1 LKVSREVKTAILVIG
16 AILLFIWGYYFLKGR
31 DLFNSYRTFYVVYN
45 DVEGLSPSAPVTLN
59 GLIVGKVTG
68 ISFIDNTSGRLRIE
82 MQVKTDFPISK
93 TSHATLYEPGLL
105 GGKQI
110 AIIPDLK
117 NTVMAE
123 DGDQLVSGL
132 KPGMLSVVGE
142 KLSPLQ
148 TKVEGTVVTADSLL
162 HSLNN
167 VFDRRT
173 QENLRVAILEL
184 SETMQQFR
192 MASTSLNTVISG
204 NKAKI
209 DGTLTNLNQ
218 ASGNFAKLSDSLN
231 QANLG
236 QTVKNLE
243 KSLANVDKIINDVE
257 GGKGTL
263 GKLLKD
269 EDMYNNL
276 NDASNELKELIADIK
291 NNPKRYVHI
300 SVFGSKSTP
309 YEETPKKEEAP
320 KK

>member
-209 DGTLTNLNQ
+209 DGTLANLNQ

-269 EDMYNNL
+269 EGMYNNL